1 MPLAIQYGMTG
12 SEGFEMDSM
21 KNVDGV
27 HMHLENKKVSRNF
40 FWMLWLMYAVV
51 YMTKNCYSAA
61 MASIVHEGVLT
72 KSQTG
77 FISAAFYFVYA
88 PLQIVGGVFADK
100 YNPERMIK
108 IGLIGGG
115 LANLII
121 FCNQNYYVMLFAW
134 IFNSIIQFALWP
146 SVFKII
152 SSQLEA
158 EYKVKG
164 IYYITFS
171 STFGLLLAYVVAAV
185 VSKWQYNFALSAGM
199 LFLFALLFHF
209 VSNRVE
215 KYMVPD
221 TNPRKKPEKVEVQSE
236 VSSWKLFLFSGFL
249 LMVIVTALRTIV
261 SNGIQTLSSTM
272 LMESYE
278 HISPSLGNMLNTLI
292 IISGLL
298 GVMIVN
304 QFIYP
309 KLIRSE
315 VGATLLLVGLSIVPV
330 IILTNLGKVSTIV
343 TVVALCFAAAILN
356 GSGLLMSRCSAMFV
370 KYGKNG
376 LASGINNSS
385 AAIAIMIQ
393 SYGVL
398 SLADHQGWKSVTWLW
413 LILLILSC
421 LCAAVA
427 VPLWRRFKAAKAY
440 TDICPKKISETNEKT
455 EV

>member
-1 MPLAIQYGMTG
+1 
-12 SEGFEMDSM
+12 MDSI

-77 FISAAFYFVYA
+77 LISAAFYFVYA

-121 FCNQNYYVMLFAW
+121 FLNQNYYVMLFAW
-134 IFNSIIQFALWP
+134 VFNSIIQFALWP

-152 SSQLEA
+152 SSQLES
-158 EYKVKG
+158 EYKIKG

-171 STFGLLLAYVVAAV
+171 STFGLLLAY
-185 VSKWQYNFALSAGM
+185 
-199 LFLFALLFHF
+199 
-209 VSNRVE
+209 
-215 KYMVPD
+215 
-221 TNPRKKPEKVEVQSE
+221 
-236 VSSWKLFLFSGFL
+236 
-249 LMVIVTALRTIV
+249 IVTALRTIV

-298 GVMIVN
+298 GVMLVN
-304 QFIYP
+304 QFVYP

-315 VGATLLLVGLSIVPV
+315 VGATLLLLVLSIVPV
-330 IILTNLGKVSTIV
+330 VILTGLRKTSTIV
-343 TVVALCFAAAILN
+343 IVVALCLSAAILN
-356 GSGLLMSRCSAMFV
+356 GSGLLMSRCSAFFV

-385 AAIAIMIQ
+385 ASIAITIQ
-393 SYGVL
+393 NYGIL
-398 SLADHQGWKSVTWLW
+398 SLADSQGWKSVVRLW
-413 LILLILSC
+413 LGLVIFSG

-427 VPLWRRFKAAKAY
+427 LPLWKRFKKGV
-440 TDICPKKISETNEKT
+440 IRFEN
-455 EV
+455 